1 MATPINIK
9 KHQREVARIQRQLH
23 AVNRAAVGEALVAI
37 KASRIELR
45 DELERIIL
53 RHGSTSVQAAHIR
66 ELLDAT
72 DLVTARLNAR
82 LRQGIEQHVRG
93 MMGMG
98 AERLPAELSAAGLR
112 IELPGLDPLHVQFAQ
127 QYSMS
132 LVQGVSAS
140 ARQQLHGVMFRAAMG
155 QQTPWEAQLEIG
167 RVLET
172 DPRRTHWGSIASQA
186 ERIYRS
192 EGLRASNLSHAE
204 RMKQSSTFLP
214 GATKMWLHGG
224 GGKDPRPEHRALHGK
239 TVPVNS
245 DFEWADKKG
254 LKYKAFGPHDSRLP
268 ASQVVN
274 CTCTVVLIPAGA
286 NEYDATIGNRLADRE
301 RARIAQDW
309 QRSLEA
315 DLGIARDAQN
325 LEYYDV

>member
-1 MATPINIK
+1 MTDARLRR
-9 KHQREVARIQRQLH
+9 HQREVARIQRQLH
-23 AVNRAAVGEALVAI
+23 VVNRAAVGETLVAI
-37 KASRIELR
+37 KQARIELR

-53 RHGSTSVQAAHIR
+53 RHGSASVQATHIR

-72 DLVTARLNAR
+72 DLVAARLNAR
-82 LRQGIEQHVRG
+82 LRQGIGQHVRG

-98 AERLPAELSAAGLR
+98 SERIPAELSAAGLR
-112 IELPGLDPLHVQFAQ
+112 VELPGLDPLHVQFAQ

-132 LVQGVSAS
+132 LVQGVSAQ
-140 ARQQLHGVMFRAAMG
+140 ARQQLQGVMFRAALG

-172 DPRRTHWGSIASQA
+172 DPKRTHWGSIASQA
-186 ERIYRS
+186 ERIYRT
-192 EGLRASNLSHAE
+192 EGLRAANLSHAE

-224 GGKDPRPEHRALHGK
+224 GGKDPRPEHRAMHGK
-239 TVPVNS
+239 SVPVDR
-245 DFEWADKKG
+245 DFEWVDKKG
-254 LKYKAFGPHDSRLP
+254 VRYRAFGPHDSRLP

-274 CTCTVVLIPAGA
+274 CTCTVVLIPAGG
-286 NEYDATIGNRLADRE
+286 NEYDAAIGNRLADRE
-301 RARIAQDW
+301 RAKVAMDW
-309 QRSLEA
+309 QRALEA